1 MMMDFPSRKEK
12 FFLWLLLTYSLLM
25 ACVVMLHITRVKA

>member
-12 FFLWLLLTYSLLM
+12 FFLWFLLIYSKPNIF
-25 ACVVMLHITRVKA
+25 VFIR